1 MTHHHYCR
9 PDARELLGHP
19 FITRYNHTTNQMTE
33 QVTMEP
39 LGNVPTIILNC
50 FRQNVIMIAI
60 SPSQIEYK
68 FLPSPFTNLIRCSQL
83 ATPTMDHGYKPRPL
97 PDHLTERPMRDVY
110 YLWSLAGGELEAELT
125 KGGIIQTCPPVT
137 ILPR

>member
-1 MTHHHYCR
+1 
-9 PDARELLGHP
+9 
-19 FITRYNHTTNQMTE
+19 
-33 QVTMEP
+33 MEP

-83 ATPTMDHGYKPRPL
+83 ATPTMDHGYKPRLL
-97 PDHLTERPMRDVY
+97 PDHLTERPMREVY

-125 KGGIIQTCPPVT
+125 KRGIIQACPPVT